1 MRFSSSLNW
10 RIALRLDRIVVV
22 TTRVLRDL
30 INDKRTLAIIFI
42 TPIVTMALFGFA
54 FGNCV
59 SDVPVIVVNKDV
71 GFSRVSSHTADSIS
85 NKIIANLDP
94 KVVKVTY
101 SDNVNEAIDRV
112 KHGEAYAVIVF
123 PEQFSRSV
131 YTFPGNQSSSGAT
144 IKVMVDKSNVDVSE
158 AINGT
163 VNDALFKTVQGV
175 AKKSPVDIDTGD
187 PIYGGNMKLIDFS
200 VPGMMTFSLFVLTT
214 GLAMISFV
222 EERTS
227 GTLNRIFASPL
238 SESETVVGYA
248 IPFSIIGAMTSVIL
262 IVVGILAFHITI
274 IGNVLIV
281 FAIASL
287 LAIVSQSLGI
297 LLSSTA
303 RRMIHVSLTAP
314 FLFLVVFLLSGIIF
328 PVQAIPYPLRPVS
341 YILPPTYAVDAFRAV
356 ILKGGGLDMIW
367 TDVLA
372 LCAFAVIFL
381 ALATWSLKM
390 RKGG

>member
-1 MRFSSSLNW
+1 M
-10 RIALRLDRIVVV
+10 RLDRILVV

>member
-1 MRFSSSLNW
+1 M
-10 RIALRLDRIVVV
+10 RLDRVLVV
-22 TTRVLRDL
+22 TTRVFRDL

-42 TPIVTMALFGFA
+42 TPVITMALFGFA

-59 SDVPVIVVNKDV
+59 SDVPVIVVNKDEGYV
-71 GFSRVSSHTADSIS
+71 RPASHAADNIS
-85 NKIIANLDP
+85 NKIIANLNT
-94 KVVKVTY
+94 KVVKVKY
-101 SDNVNEAIDRV
+101 SDDVSEAIDRV

-123 PEQFSRSV
+123 PEQLSRSV
-131 YTFPGNQSSSGAT
+131 YTFPGNQSSSGGT
-144 IKVMVDKSNVDVSE
+144 IKVMVDKSNVDVSQ

-175 AKKSPVDIDTGD
+175 AKKSPIDIDTGD

-238 SESETVVGYA
+238 SESETVLGYA
-248 IPFSIIGAMTSVIL
+248 IPFSIIGTLQSVIL
-262 IVVGILAFHITI
+262 LIVGISVFNITI
-274 IGNVLIV
+274 IGNVMIV

-314 FLFLVVFLLSGIIF
+314 FIFLVVFLLSGIIF
-328 PVQAIPYPLRPVS
+328 PVQAIPYQFRPLS
-341 YILPPTYAVDAFRAV
+341 YVLPPTYAVDALRAV

-367 TDVLA
+367 GDILA
-372 LCAFAVIFL
+372 LCAFSVIFL

-390 RKGG
+390 RKGR

>member
-1 MRFSSSLNW
+1 
-10 RIALRLDRIVVV
+10 LRLDRIVVV

-367 TDVLA
+367 SDVLA

-390 RKGG
+390 RKGR

>member
-1 MRFSSSLNW
+1 M
-10 RIALRLDRIVVV
+10 RLDRIVVV

-390 RKGG
+390 RKGR

>member
-1 MRFSSSLNW
+1 M
-10 RIALRLDRIVVV
+10 RLDRIVVV

-367 TDVLA
+367 SDVLA

>member
-1 MRFSSSLNW
+1 
-10 RIALRLDRIVVV
+10 LRLDRILVV

-390 RKGG
+390 RKGR